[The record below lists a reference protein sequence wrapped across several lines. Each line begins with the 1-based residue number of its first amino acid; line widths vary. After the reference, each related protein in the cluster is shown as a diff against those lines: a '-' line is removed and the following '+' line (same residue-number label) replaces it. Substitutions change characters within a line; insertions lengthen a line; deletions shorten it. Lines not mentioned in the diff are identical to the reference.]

1 VRAAPV
7 LSPDQQFARAAGAVS
22 RRHRVIDNLPGTPA
36 FCPLV
41 RRTPRLEAFAARRL
55 DRLARQAVDRVPADL
70 LGRAAA
76 FLLPSDSQ
84 SSFAI
89 EGERPSAQ
97 HAARWGQA
105 IAEAG
110 TRDLSLAELE
120 RLQRLVIGDARFVR
134 PGPRRGGGF
143 VGTRDRDTGGPATAN
158 LPP

>member
-36 FCPLV
+36 FCPL
-41 RRTPRLEAFAARRL
+41 
-55 DRLARQAVDRVPADL
+55 VDRVPADL